1 HILRV
6 FPLFQH
12 EGVEF
17 IALQDRR
24 RERIV
29 GGFFSPR
36 DPRTRAVEADL
47 SENYERTS
55 GTRSNG
61 AKRRIRTV
69 EKLRHPDAL
78 EHVWLVGG
86 QPVVV
91 NTGVHPVRR
100 DGSHPGYRLAQ
111 VGHHIRDVVT
121 HEELAAEASQL
132 VPTLHLR
139 GLGRVNEPAAVK
151 EGEILARRRI
161 RASASAAGFRSKIS
175 MAAVKTSTSSMSSRD
190 KSRTGGLGGF
200 PGTNWRKT

>member
-1 HILRV
+1 MKSSSTSIASPASARGSLGTTGGVGDGTRGGTGDGDGVGHILRV
-6 FPLFQH
+6 LPLFQH

-17 IALQDRR
+17 ITLQDRR

-47 SENYERTS
+47 SKNYERTS

-78 EHVWLVGG
+78 EHIWLVGG

-139 GLGRVNEPAAVK
+139 GLG
-151 EGEILARRRI
+151 
-161 RASASAAGFRSKIS
+161 
-175 MAAVKTSTSSMSSRD
+175 
-190 KSRTGGLGGF
+190 
-200 PGTNWRKT
+200 